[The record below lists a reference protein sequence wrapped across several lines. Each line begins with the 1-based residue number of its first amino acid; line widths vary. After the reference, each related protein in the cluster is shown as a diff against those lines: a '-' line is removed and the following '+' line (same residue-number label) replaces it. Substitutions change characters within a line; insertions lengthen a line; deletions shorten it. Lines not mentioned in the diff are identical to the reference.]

1 MDYINQAE
9 VNGVIYGI
17 EPADTGAYFKT
28 PETADPSIISA
39 PEGEVDTGITL
50 TTKVSGA
57 LTSRNAVAINYHG
70 ILELTNA
77 AVQAHTSTPLQ
88 IDFLTLD
95 YRIYDNIEG
104 KVLKVECS
112 NGTQVIDEQANY
124 ILLSSTAGQY
134 FYKTLYLSFN
144 EMQGKSYP
152 NGLKVSI
159 QFIGTA
165 LNNGLAWQG
174 NFFLN
179 EQYIP

>member
-9 VNGVIYGI
+9 VNGVLYGI

-39 PEGEVDTGITL
+39 IEGEVETGVTL
-50 TTKVSGA
+50 TAKVSGA
-57 LTSRNAVAINYHG
+57 LTSRNALAINYHG

-77 AVQAHTSTPLQ
+77 AVQAYTSSPLQ
-88 IDFLTLD
+88 INILTLD
-95 YRIYDNIEG
+95 YRVYDNIEG

-112 NGTQVIDEQANY
+112 NGTQVVNEQANCM
-124 ILLSSTAGQY
+124 ILSSTAGQSY
-134 FYKTLYLSFN
+134 YKTLYISFN

-152 NGLKVSI
+152 NGLKLSI